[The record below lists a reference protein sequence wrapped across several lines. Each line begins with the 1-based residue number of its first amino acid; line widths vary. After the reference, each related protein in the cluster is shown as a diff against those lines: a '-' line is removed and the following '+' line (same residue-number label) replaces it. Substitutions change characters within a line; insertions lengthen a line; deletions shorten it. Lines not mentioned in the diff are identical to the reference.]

1 MCTNGRET
9 LKYKSGLLFI
19 LLLLLMSC
27 MPRSLP
33 AKPEAISASHPPVM
47 ERYYSPDMIRS
58 GDVLR
63 FFITAQDEN
72 ADMSNIAIELWQMGV
87 GEQFAPYVR
96 IPEAQRKH
104 LNGFLYMRTPPP
116 TSNLFGER
124 IRISVWII
132 DKAGNR
138 SKTVSQEIYF
148 GNRSAEPICPP
159 EWKDACENPLGP
171 IRVDLRPF
179 QERSFSTQTK

>member
-1 MCTNGRET
+1 MIRMYTN
-9 LKYKSGLLFI
+9 LFT
-19 LLLLLMSC
+19 LLLLLTSC
-27 MPRSLP
+27 IPRSLP
-33 AKPEAISASHPPVM
+33 AKTEAVSASHPPVV
-47 ERYYSPDMIRS
+47 ERYYSPDVVRS

-63 FFITAQDEN
+63 FFVTAADED
-72 ADMSNIAIELWQMGV
+72 ADMSNIAIEFWQMGV
-87 GEQFAPYVR
+87 GEQFAPYIR
-96 IPEAQRKH
+96 IPEGQREH

-124 IRISVWII
+124 IRISAWII

-148 GNRSAEPICPP
+148 GNESATPVCPP
-159 EWKDACENPLGP
+159 EWENACENPLGP

-179 QERSFSTQTK
+179 QERGVSIQKR